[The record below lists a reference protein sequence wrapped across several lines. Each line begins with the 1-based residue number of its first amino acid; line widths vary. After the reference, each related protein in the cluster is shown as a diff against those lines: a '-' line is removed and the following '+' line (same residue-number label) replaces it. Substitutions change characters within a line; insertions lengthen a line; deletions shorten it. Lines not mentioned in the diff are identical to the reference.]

1 MNGIPSYT
9 IKTDSTS
16 TTDTVYIGR
25 CNSIDADDDGATWS
39 IQRITFSGDDIV
51 LENADGD
58 DTPNKVWSDRTTL
71 TYK

>member
-1 MNGIPSYT
+1 MGIPSYT

-25 CNSIDADDDGATWS
+25 CNSIDADDDSPMWS
-39 IQRITFSGDDIV
+39 IQRITTSGDDVTI
-51 LENADGD
+51 ENADGD
-58 DTPNKVWSDRTTL
+58 NTPNKVWSDRTTL

>member
-16 TTDTVYIGR
+16 TADTVYIGR
-25 CNSIDADDDGATWS
+25 CNSIDADDDSPMWS
-39 IQRITFSGDDIV
+39 IQRVTTSGDDVTI
-51 LENADGD
+51 ENADGD
-58 DTPNKVWSDRTTL
+58 NTPNNVWSDRTTL

>member
-16 TTDTVYIGR
+16 TTDTIYIGR
-25 CNSIDADDDGATWS
+25 CNSIDADDDSPMWS
-39 IQRITFSGDDIV
+39 IQRVTTSGDDVTI
-51 LENADGD
+51 ENADGD
-58 DTPNKVWSDRTTL
+58 NTPNKVWSDRTTL